1 MGNVRMHSPHDVD
14 THARRG
20 ELSTDA
26 KERVIW
32 RTKSRSAVDGNWGS
46 DFPRCFEAAYLLPLH
61 AVELL
66 SIGLRATDNEQH
78 THVNGSPLMMSTR
91 SSCCNCSVAPGLTTT
106 PSEYPSRQI
115 RIVLFLEFRIR
126 NVGTYSVF
134 VCHRRQPAQMW
145 DTKRFRTT
153 SSGVNPPT
161 TNSPW
166 SWETFL

>member
-1 MGNVRMHSPHDVD
+1 MQGDVSCHQ
-14 THARRG
+14 TRRR
-20 ELSTDA
+20 L
-26 KERVIW
+26 IQ
-32 RTKSRSAVDGNWGS
+32 RTKSRAAIDGNWGS
-46 DFPRCFEAAYLLPLH
+46 DFPRRFEATYLLPLH

-66 SIGLRATDNEQH
+66 SIDLRATDNGQR
-78 THVNGSPLMMSTR
+78 THVNGSPLTMSTR

-106 PSEYPSRQI
+106 PSGYPSRQI
-115 RIVLFLEFRIR
+115 RIVLFLEFKIR

-134 VCHRRQPAQMW
+134 VCHRCQPAQMW
-145 DTKRFRTT
+145 YTKRFRTT